1 MNDVTPNTDNNQI
14 GLVNY
19 AQKNL
24 LIQIIHITKMHVV
37 IKGGYK
43 LKNEQNYT

>member
-24 LIQIIHITKMHVV
+24 LI
-37 IKGGYK
+37 
-43 LKNEQNYT
+43 